1 MAPDSDDGRSSTSSG
16 SFPKRP
22 IDPIT
27 RTALRYTISPRE
39 YELLHQYLIS
49 RAPERVQEKTPK
61 PQRYAKITKSASET
75 GDYNVACLRAALRVF
90 VAAYTGLKSWEV
102 ISKQLASR
110 RGSAQSKPKAIV
122 HRHPN
127 ARIALSL
134 STILLFHR
142 LLHRFFKR
150 LRTALLEGSAE
161 PWRERN
167 PTIAKLL
174 TSTYTPAIGSSL
186 AGLCL
191 GVSPA
196 DQLRLT
202 VTIYTFSRSLEF
214 AYNALSESGY
224 IWRNGKPWWFGS
236 WLIMPF
242 ACGQLL
248 HSFVLDRDC
257 FPESYGRFI
266 LRQSPEYIQARPTD
280 YPASKPWPATFDIV
294 DALAGLSKLK
304 WPAFISPILFPN
316 KKDTLPPSL
325 SSVSPLTSSAHPLIT
340 HASCAVL
347 HPKDPSC
354 SRTYLKY
361 FIKSFPSIARFFTL
375 IYGAFAMLAYKSL
388 LKDPMP
394 FLNRLAARI
403 LRMTLFI
410 TGAIGTSWGSI
421 CLFNNYLPRGMLS
434 TQRWFLGG
442 FFGGLWAYVARNGER
457 GNFLYSLRLS
467 IDSLWKVGRKRGWW
481 KGIKNGDVLVF
492 VASLALLNA
501 VYEGRPAA
509 VKGAAIRMGMGVM
522 RGEGWVDNAEEKKEG
537 LSEEVHGTDGDK
549 QE

>member
-1 MAPDSDDGRSSTSSG
+1 VSG
-16 SFPKRP
+16 ADADQPFR
-22 IDPIT
+22 
-27 RTALRYTISPRE
+27 
-39 YELLHQYLIS
+39 
-49 RAPERVQEKTPK
+49 RAK
-61 PQRYAKITKSASET
+61 AKAVT
-75 GDYNVACLRAALRVF
+75 
-90 VAAYTGLKSWEV
+90 
-102 ISKQLASR
+102 
-110 RGSAQSKPKAIV
+110 

-142 LLHRFFKR
+142 LLHRFIRR
-150 LRTALLEGSAE
+150 LRASLLEGSAE
-161 PWRERN
+161 PWRKRN
-167 PTIAKLL
+167 PTLARML
-174 TSTYTPAIGSSL
+174 TSKYAPAVGSSL

-196 DQLRLT
+196 DQLRIT
-202 VTIYTFSRSLEF
+202 IAIYTFSRSLEF
-214 AYNALSESGY
+214 GYNALSESGH

-248 HSFVLDRDC
+248 HAFVLDRDC
-257 FPESYGRFI
+257 FPESYGKFI
-266 LRQSPEYIQARPTD
+266 LRQSPEYIQTRPAD
-280 YPASKPWPATFDIV
+280 YPASRPWPATFDIV

-304 WPAFISPILFPN
+304 WPAFISPILFPG
-316 KKDTLPPSL
+316 KETLPPSL
-325 SSVSPLTSSAHPLIT
+325 ARMSPLTSSAHPLIT
-340 HASCAVL
+340 HTSCAVL

-354 SRTYLKY
+354 TRTYLKY
-361 FIKSFPSIARFFTL
+361 FLRSFPSVARFFTL

-388 LKDPMP
+388 LKSPMP

-403 LRMTLFI
+403 LRMSLFI

-421 CLFNNYLPRGMLS
+421 CLFNNYMPRAMLS

-442 FFGGLWAYVARNGER
+442 FLGGLWAYVARNGER

-481 KGIKNGDVLVF
+481 KGVKNGDVLVF

-501 VYEGRPAA
+501 VYEARPAA
-509 VKGAAIRMGMGVM
+509 IKGPALRKGMGVM
-522 RGEGWVDNAEEKKEG
+522 RGEGWVDKAEEKK
-537 LSEEVHGTDGDK
+537 DGADVDHVK